1 MIKNIVNTVGSK
13 LGTSLISFVL
23 LLIYSNYLGA
33 AGLGSIGLI
42 VLSISIVLLVSNL
55 INTSIIYFASR
66 HSTGNLFFV
75 SYIWSIISIG
85 MIYLFNQVFP
95 IFPKEFTTDIYYLS
109 FLQSGIVIH
118 LNVLLGKEKIKQYNI
133 YSFLQSL
140 LTLTF
145 VCSFFF
151 IKKMIEV
158 QAFIYALYMAYGIVL
173 LSSTFNVFPLI
184 TKVKIR
190 EFPAIFK
197 DAISYGFFVQSA
209 NIFQLLNYRVSYFIL
224 DLYSGRASLGIYSA
238 GVQLSEALLIPG
250 KSISTVQYAR
260 ISAKKD
266 ESYAQRVSLLFMK
279 LSVLLT
285 GIGTVI
291 LMLLPAR
298 FLTWLLGDS
307 FAHIKTTIFAMSIGI
322 IALSAETILSHYFS
336 GTGRQQKNSISSLI
350 GLVLTLVFAYI
361 LIPSYGAVGAAM
373 TSSIAFSGMLIY
385 LLVLMS
391 KHKGMSLKLFL
402 PQQKDWR
409 LIRRILKMYKL

>member
-1 MIKNIVNTVGSK
+1 M
-13 LGTSLISFVL
+13 
-23 LLIYSNYLGA
+23 
-33 AGLGSIGLI
+33 
-42 VLSISIVLLVSNL
+42 
-55 INTSIIYFASR
+55 
-66 HSTGNLFFV
+66 
-75 SYIWSIISIG
+75 
-85 MIYLFNQVFP
+85 
-95 IFPKEFTTDIYYLS
+95 
-109 FLQSGIVIH
+109 
-118 LNVLLGKEKIKQYNI
+118 
-133 YSFLQSL
+133 
-140 LTLTF
+140 
-145 VCSFFF
+145 
-151 IKKMIEV
+151 
-158 QAFIYALYMAYGIVL
+158 
-173 LSSTFNVFPLI
+173 
-184 TKVKIR
+184 
-190 EFPAIFK
+190 
-197 DAISYGFFVQSA
+197 
-209 NIFQLLNYRVSYFIL
+209 
-224 DLYSGRASLGIYSA
+224 
-238 GVQLSEALLIPG
+238 LIPG